1 MNTQEAFS
9 ISINSIGWR
18 LSSSYFTDD
27 PHAVFDYSFTN
38 DGDARNRFYVTGIVE
53 DPNGHTTLMTP
64 RIMKVNPGE
73 TTMDKL
79 TWNPAP
85 GTFPY
90 GQYSAQ
96 IKIWQSEDDIKENKN
111 PLFTNRIDNA
121 FVLKKPLPPTPIL
134 SYRSTF
140 LSLQVQD
147 GTNQGY
153 IKVKPTLT
161 YGSGSKLDADVSIYV
176 DGTYKTKVASNQWSS
191 NIYAGSGSHTIR
203 ALIGEMPNIFDNSI
217 RYRASSDLVDYFVKA
232 ASIVGSGSSG
242 VSSGSGSVSS
252 GPSSM
257 GSSVTSNES
266 FPIEYV
272 VVAVAIAATVGIGIA
287 LSRRKKVAPVISVSP
302 AKVQTPQTQDD
313 TQFWVCPHC
322 GGDTQYRNG
331 KQFCPSCNMY
341 L

>member
-9 ISINSIGWR
+9 ISISGIYWG
-18 LSSSYFTDD
+18 LSSTSYSTDD
-27 PHAVFDYSFTN
+27 PHAVFDYSFRN

-53 DPNGHTTLMTP
+53 DPNGFATQMTP
-64 RIMKVNPGE
+64 RIIKLNPGE
-73 TTMDKL
+73 SKIDKL
-79 TWNPAP
+79 TWNPASR
-85 GTFPY
+85 TFPE

-96 IKIWQSEDDIKENKN
+96 IKIWQSEHDYEENKN
-111 PLFTNRIDNA
+111 PLFTVPIDNA

-147 GTNQGY
+147 GTSQEY
-153 IKVKPTLT
+153 IKVKPALT

-191 NIYAGSGSHTIR
+191 NIYTGSGSHTIR

-217 RYRASSDLVDYFVKA
+217 RYRASSDTVNYFVKA

-242 VSSGSGSVSS
+242 VSSGSG
-252 GPSSM
+252 GM
-257 GSSVTSNES
+257 GSGVTSSEN
-266 FPIEYV
+266 FPIVYV
-272 VVAVAIAATVGIGIA
+272 VIAVAVAAAAGIGIG
-287 LSRRKKVAPVISVSP
+287 LSKRKKTAPVISVSP
-302 AKVQTPQTQDD
+302 AKAQTPQTQDD
-313 TQFWVCPHC
+313 TQFWVCPPC
-322 GGDTQYRNG
+322 GGDTQYKNG